1 MKIFRHVFFPLLLAI
16 TLLAPIFSCK
26 KKNQDA
32 LPVIAI
38 LAPTENTQFSWTDTI
53 PLQLDIKSTI
63 PLQKVEVKLLDQ
75 NQISLITPQVVNLSG
90 NSWQGKISLAIN
102 RKIKQSGI
110 HSIQVACTDQDNN
123 RITAFR
129 DINIAI
135 AAAQTTGAIFLSTF
149 PSNNYQAKK
158 IHFNDNQTASYDLR
172 VGNPQGLVY
181 QDKLRK
187 AYYLGNGN
195 SNIFEVDVMENT
207 EKTFATSIAALP
219 FTYHSMVANENFIY
233 ASTYQGKIHCYNSD
247 GSILRNYEY
256 QPNVY
261 FPSVFAMSNN
271 HLVAVEMPIS
281 GSVYK
286 LVTFDKLTGIGF
298 QEIQIPNPIY
308 KLIYDGQHYY
318 GYAPGPGGHKIY
330 RYNVNNN
337 VLETVFTGT
346 LPIIDFNFIEPN
358 RIIFSNQLGINIYD
372 TELLLNTT
380 LINKAELSQIE
391 IDRDT
396 KTLYV
401 LNENANRLEVFN
413 LTNGTL
419 LNTFAMA
426 SPRYFA
432 LVKL

>member
-1 MKIFRHVFFPLLLAI
+1 MKTFRHVFFHLLLAF
-16 TLLAPIFSCK
+16 AAFASSFSCK

-32 LPVIAI
+32 LPEIVI
-38 LAPTENTQFSWTDTI
+38 LSPTENTQYSWTDTI
-53 PLQLDIKSTI
+53 ALQLEIKSSI
-63 PLQKVEVKLLDQ
+63 ALQKVEVKLLDQ
-75 NQISLITPQVVNLSG
+75 NQISLLTPQVLDLSG
-90 NSWQGKISLAIN
+90 NSWQGKIPLAIQ

-129 DINIAI
+129 DISISISNS
-135 AAAQTTGAIFLSTF
+135 QTTGALFLSTL

-158 IHFNDNQTASYDLR
+158 ILFNNNQTETYDLR

-187 AYYLGNGN
+187 AFYLGNGN
-195 SNIFEVDVMENT
+195 SNIFELDVLENT
-207 EKTFATSIAALP
+207 EKTFATSVSALP
-219 FTYHSMVANENFIY
+219 FTYHAMVADENFIY
-233 ASTYQGKIHCYNSD
+233 ASTYQGKIHCYHSD

-286 LVTFDKLTGIGF
+286 LVTFDKLSGIGF

-308 KLIYDGQHYY
+308 KLIYDGQNYY
-318 GYAPGPGGHKIY
+318 GYAPGPGVNTIY
-330 RYNVNNN
+330 KYNVNNN
-337 VLETVFTGT
+337 VLETVFSSN
-346 LPIIDFNFIEPN
+346 LPILDFNFIEPN
-358 RIIFSNQLGINIYD
+358 RIIFSNQLGIQIYD
-372 TELLLNTT
+372 TQMLLNTT
-380 LINKAELSQIE
+380 LISKAELSQFE

-401 LNENANRLEVFN
+401 LNEYANRLEVFN
-413 LTNGTL
+413 LSNGSL
-419 LNTFAMA
+419 LNTLPMA

-432 LVKL
+432 LIKF